1 MIEAK
6 AMQDVG
12 RALPARL
19 GHIRCILEVFEAF
32 CRWKCCIYPG
42 AGEDISQI
50 RVVPWFKH
58 KL

>member
-6 AMQDVG
+6 AVQDFG
-12 RALPARL
+12 RALPARP
-19 GHIRCILEVFEAF
+19 GHIRCILKLFEAF
-32 CRWKCCIYPG
+32 RRFIYPG
-42 AGEDISQI
+42 AREDISQI